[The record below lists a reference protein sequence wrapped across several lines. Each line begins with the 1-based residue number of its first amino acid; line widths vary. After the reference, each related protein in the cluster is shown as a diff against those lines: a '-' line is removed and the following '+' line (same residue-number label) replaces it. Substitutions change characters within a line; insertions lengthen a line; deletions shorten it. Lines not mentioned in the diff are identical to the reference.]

1 MVSSLVADAV
11 FIDGRLKQGARMV
24 DRVHSVLALAKPL
37 LGVDPESP
45 PPADLVYM
53 RIQPGNRLFVT
64 RDQRDTILFPHGDPR
79 AGRPRYRW
87 IEHAPGIEVGYLV
100 EGAHESLE
108 RIVPPPPKLA
118 RRP

>member
-1 MVSSLVADAV
+1 MVSGLVADAV
-11 FIDGRLKQGARMV
+11 FIDGRYKTGARMV
-24 DRVHSVLALAKPL
+24 DRAHSILRLAKPF
-37 LGVDPESP
+37 LGVDPASGE
-45 PPADLVYM
+45 VVHM

-64 RDQRDTILFPHGDPR
+64 RDRRDTILFPHGDPR

-87 IEHAPGIEVGYLV
+87 IEHAPGIELGYLV